1 MAEYFKENEQ
11 EVLDMVSF
19 KWNWNRAMEVAKQ
32 DERELGRREGVAKGR
47 LSQLCDLV
55 KKGLLSLSVV
65 AREAGMTE
73 EAFKKI
79 AML

>member
-1 MAEYFKENEQ
+1 MGRSE
-11 EVLDMVSF
+11 
-19 KWNWNRAMEVAKQ
+19 
-32 DERELGRREGVAKGR
+32 GRREGVAKGR
-47 LSQLCDLV
+47 VSQLCDLV
-55 KKGLLSLSVV
+55 KKGLLSLSVA